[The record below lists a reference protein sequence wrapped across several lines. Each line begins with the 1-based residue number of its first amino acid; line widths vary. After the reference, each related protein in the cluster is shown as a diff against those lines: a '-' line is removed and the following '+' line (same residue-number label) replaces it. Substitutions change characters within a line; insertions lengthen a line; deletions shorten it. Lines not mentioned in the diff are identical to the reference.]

1 MSAEQHIHITYRY
14 VEPVN
19 YGVAMDECW
28 DGSVDEAQHRAEQVM
43 ADDANVYEAVV
54 SVSYIDRVRENR
66 MTARDRAL
74 GLIPADG
81 AS

>member
-1 MSAEQHIHITYRY
+1 MSTGPHIHTTYRY

-19 YGVAMDECW
+19 YGVAMDERW

-43 ADDANVYEAVV
+43 ADDANVYEVVV
-54 SVSYIDRVRENR
+54 SVSYIDRARENR
-66 MTARDRAL
+66 MAERDRAL

-81 AS
+81 AP